1 MLDNKLVV
9 SNVYSFSIKKSQV
22 NDSEPVLIQC
32 ASQIEKFVIN
42 NTMFVSMKGL
52 HFSSCGENMVST
64 VQELILEDA
73 IFQGVKR
80 GRRGTALVLDHVT
93 TARINESLFYSNEP
107 RGKSQYQVLL
117 SNYVTLK
124 YYVDLLLRNY
134 VLVSGALFATFS
146 NIDIVNSRFVY
157 NTAEVGGALLAYH
170 SSISISNCK
179 HVQNR
184 ASKGGVIVVSESS
197 VSILNSSFYKNAA
210 ELGEAD
216 GGVIIAFS
224 STFIIDGATFKQN
237 HAAGNGGV
245 MYMRGGNVTV
255 SNSTFIM
262 NDSGNNETED
272 CTDYNGG
279 IFYAYYGGERMY
291 IFNSIFIRNIAFGCG
306 GVIRGSS
313 SIITINNS
321 IFVDNAAIIGGVVFT
336 SQGSLSIIGSTF
348 SNNFAIIDGGVAKVA
363 GGLLNISQ
371 CMFANN
377 TSYRDGGVIDT
388 EQGSFVIRSS
398 TFIIN
403 SARHA
408 GGVISSIQ
416 ATSNITNSTFTSNK
430 VYTWGGVIET
440 SKGVSNIT
448 NCTFSNNNAF
458 YNGGVMHTERE
469 VIYSTRNVFSG
480 NTVNSTG
487 GVIRSLSSSVDIVS
501 TTFTMNIANECGGV
515 IDSSGGTFTII
526 GSTFTSNKAIF
537 HGGVIY
543 TSSTTFNMS
552 NNYFVNNTV
561 YRYHGGVISS
571 SSGSFFIASSNF
583 TKNTANDSGGVV
595 KAMGCRSLVITCSN
609 FTNNKASSGGV
620 MYIKYETGS
629 IYIGYHP
636 IAEYRVTIM
645 NKTYVLRNNPNE
657 DSFPS
662 GNTFVISEGNTSI
675 MNSSFTDNH
684 AKHGGI
690 VYTIHGSFKIIS
702 STFTSNTA
710 SDMGGVV
717 NAEHGRFTIT
727 SSTFAHNTAYRGGVF
742 LAYYGSFIITDSII
756 NNNKAHGHGGVII
769 CSKGSFNIA
778 HSSFTYNAAFELGK
792 IIFVTGCS
800 TNIANSIFKY
810 NSGSLYVFDGNLTFT
825 GQSKFVD
832 FVEPSNKT
840 IYGHTDQEGGAITS
854 FKSSVILRGENTFL
868 NNRAGQGGA
877 ILATESKIIFY
888 GITVIANNTATSS
901 NGGGISIQQ
910 SELEVKGSCFIVQNG
925 AQRGGGVHTR
935 SSTLAV
941 YQRGLLQFI
950 SNIADKGGGIYL
962 ELNSKLYILKLYSN
976 SYSES
981 ENIMIFSDNHANYG
995 GAMYADDSS
1004 NSGACLP
1011 NIECFIQTL
1020 ALHLESPSTDK
1031 LKNIIYSG
1039 NSAAERG
1046 SNLFGGLLDRC
1057 IASTYSEVHLGDRSL
1072 LYYAITNKRPTFC
1085 GFTYLKFLS
1094 NISKN
1099 SIASLP
1105 VGVCFCEHKRRPN
1118 CSYQPP
1124 PIQVKK
1130 GETFTISLVAV
1141 DQVEHSVHANII
1153 SSLDSHN
1160 GGFSEGQQV
1169 QSVGRNCC
1177 TNLTFNVFS
1186 PNDYEY
1192 INLFAEGPCG
1202 SSTVSMKRLTIQ
1214 FLNCTCLVGFEP
1226 SNSEV
1231 TRCKC
1236 VCDSKLSPYI
1246 TNCDAKTSS
1255 IIKVNTNSWIT
1266 YINDTNSRGYVI
1278 HPNCP
1283 FDYCLPQTANVSIN
1297 LNVPNGADTQCAF
1310 NRTGILCGACQ
1321 EHLSLSLGSSRCLPC
1336 PSHWPAVFVVILL
1349 AAIIAGMLLVTA
1361 LLALNMTVATGLI
1374 NNFIFYANTVVIN
1387 RSIFFPSTKPSF
1399 SAILAAWLN
1408 LEAGL
1413 DVCFIDGLDMYAK
1426 TWLQLAFPMY
1436 IISLVI
1442 AVIVVSK
1449 YSLKFA
1455 RLIGRKDPV
1464 ATLATLILMS
1474 YANLLSVT
1482 ITALSFGELDYPDG
1496 SRELVWL
1503 PDGTV
1508 KFFQGK
1514 HIPLAIVAVLIILV
1528 GLPYTL
1534 ILFLWQWLVR
1544 AHQWRIFKWTTNT
1557 KLNTFVSTYHA
1568 PYENKYR
1575 FWTGLLLI
1583 VRIVL
1588 YVTASATTS
1597 SNPQLSVLLT
1607 IIIMGSLLI
1616 LKGSI
1621 GLRLYKK
1628 VLIDILEIMLYFN
1641 IFSLASITLY
1651 DFKMNTSKQT
1661 AIAYT
1666 STIITFLLLFA
1677 VIAYHVISLISCRK
1691 RATSGL
1697 DNLNEHLLAPTVTQ
1711 AERKVTHTVIDRPKS
1726 VVKNSPKQAKNDIIV
1741 MPKAI
1746 EVAVTTFT

>member
-1 MLDNKLVV
+1 MLDNKLAV
-9 SNVYSFSIKKSQV
+9 SNVYSFSIKKSQE

-32 ASQIEKFVIN
+32 ASQSEKFVIN
-42 NTMFVSMKGL
+42 NTMFVSMKDL
-52 HFSSCGENMVST
+52 HFFSCGENMVST
-64 VQELILEDA
+64 VQELILEDT

-93 TARINESLFYSNEP
+93 TATINGSLFYSNEP
-107 RGKSQYQVLL
+107 RGKFQYHDFVLL
-117 SNYVTLK
+117 KNYVK
-124 YYVDLLLRNY
+124 YIHLLLRKY
-134 VLVSGALFATFS
+134 ILVSGALFATFS
-146 NIDIVNSRFVY
+146 NIDIVNSRFVN
-157 NTAEVGGALLAYH
+157 NTAEVGGALLVYH
-170 SSISISNCK
+170 SSITISNCK
-179 HVQNR
+179 HIHNR
-184 ASKGGVIVVSESS
+184 ANKGGVIVVSKSS
-197 VSILNSSFYKNAA
+197 VSILNSSFNENYA
-210 ELGEAD
+210 EFGEAD
-216 GGVIIAFS
+216 GGVILAFS
-224 STFIIDGATFKQN
+224 STIIIDDARFTQN
-237 HAAGNGGV
+237 YAAGNGGM
-245 MYMRGGNVTV
+245 MYMLGGTASV
-255 SNSTFIM
+255 SNSTFTL
-262 NDSGNNETED
+262 NYASGNNEVNETED
-272 CTDYNGG
+272 SKLYNGG
-279 IFYAYYGGERMY
+279 IFYAYSGE
-291 IFNSIFIRNIAFGCG
+291 ICVFNSIFINNEAAGCG

-321 IFVDNAAIIGGVVFT
+321 TFVDNVATIGGVFFT

-348 SNNFAIIDGGVAKVA
+348 SNNNAFI
-363 GGLLNISQ
+363 
-371 CMFANN
+371 
-377 TSYRDGGVIDT
+377 GGVIHT
-388 EQGSFVIRSS
+388 QEVVHIHNN
-398 TFIIN
+398 IIT
-403 SARHA
+403 R
-408 GGVISSIQ
+408 
-416 ATSNITNSTFTSNK
+416 K
-430 VYTWGGVIET
+430 VFC
-440 SKGVSNIT
+440 S
-448 NCTFSNNNAF
+448 
-458 YNGGVMHTERE
+458 
-469 VIYSTRNVFSG
+469 
-480 NTVNSTG
+480 NTVNSIW
-487 GVIRSLSSSVDIVS
+487 GVISSLSSSVDIIS
-501 TTFTMNIANECGGV
+501 TMFIMNTANKHGGV

-526 GSTFTSNKAIF
+526 GSTFTNNKAMF

-543 TSSTTFNMS
+543 TSSTTFNMR
-552 NNYFVNNTV
+552 NNLFVNNTV
-561 YRYHGGVISS
+561 YWYHGGVIFSS
-571 SSGSFFIASSNF
+571 FGSFFIASSNF
-583 TKNTANDSGGVV
+583 TNNMANDSGGVV
-595 KAMGCRSLVITCSN
+595 KAVRCRSLVISGCN

-620 MYIKYETGS
+620 MYIKYETVS
-629 IYIGYHP
+629 LQFYGYHP
-636 IAEYRVTIM
+636 IAEYRVTIL

-675 MNSSFTDNH
+675 INSSFTDNH

-742 LAYYGSFIITDSII
+742 LAYYGSFIIADSII

-792 IIFVTGCS
+792 IIFASGCS

-868 NNRAGQGGA
+868 NNRARQGGA
-877 ILATESKIIFY
+877 ILATESRIIFY
-888 GITVIANNTATSS
+888 GIMVIANNTATSS

-910 SELEVKGSCFIVQNG
+910 SELEVKGACFIVHNG

-935 SSTLAV
+935 TSTLAV
-941 YQRGLLQFI
+941 YQDGLLQFI

-962 ELNSKLYILKLYSN
+962 ELHSKLYILKLYSN

-1031 LKNIIYSG
+1031 LNNILYSG
-1039 NSAAERG
+1039 NTAAERG

-1105 VGVCFCEHKRRPN
+1105 VGVCFCEDKRRPN

-1124 PIQVKK
+1124 PIKVKK
-1130 GETFTISLVAV
+1130 GETFNISLVAV
-1141 DQVEHSVHANII
+1141 DQVDHSVHANII

-1202 SSTVSMKRLTIQ
+1202 SSTASMKRLTIQ

-1246 TNCDAKTSS
+1246 TTCDAKTGS

-1266 YINDTNSRGYVI
+1266 YINDTDSHGYVI

-1283 FDYCLPQTANVSIN
+1283 LDYCLPQTANVSIN

-1336 PSHWPAVFVVILL
+1336 PSHWPAVLVVILL

-1449 YSLKFA
+1449 HSLKFA
-1455 RLIGRKDPV
+1455 RLIGKKDPV

-1588 YVTASATTS
+1588 YVAASATTS

-1691 RATSGL
+1691 RATSGH

-1711 AERKVTHTVIDRPKS
+1711 AERKVTHTVIDRPNS
-1726 VVKNSPKQAKNDIIV
+1726 LVKDSPKQAKNDV
-1741 MPKAI
+1741 MPMAI
-1746 EVAVTTFT
+1746 EVTTFAYQ